1 MLEGI
6 ESVLMQEKPDWVLV
20 YGDTDSTLAGA
31 LAAAKLHIPVAHVEA
46 GLRSFNRNMPEEVN
60 RILTDHV
67 SSLLFTPTNTATRN
81 LTNEGITGNKVQQVG
96 DVMYDAALYYRHKA
110 KRPLGV
116 MVESGFILSTI
127 HRAENTDDP
136 ESLGNIIAALNVV
149 AAETPVILPLHPR
162 TRKLLSLGDY
172 DTRNITLLDPVG
184 YLEMVWLLEHCKLVV
199 TDSGGLQKEA
209 YFFGKPCV
217 TTREETEWV
226 ELVENGWNSLAS
238 IRSSPNNLLA
248 LIVESN
254 IKKCLLANTNL
265 YGDGITGVLICEKF

>member
-1 MLEGI
+1 
-6 ESVLMQEKPDWVLV
+6 
-20 YGDTDSTLAGA
+20 
-31 LAAAKLHIPVAHVEA
+31 
-46 GLRSFNRNMPEEVN
+46 MPEELN
-60 RILTDHV
+60 RILTDHL
-67 SSLLFTPTNTATRN
+67 SSLLFTPTETATRN
-81 LTNEGITGNKVQQVG
+81 LTYEGITGDKVQQVG
-96 DVMYDAALYYRHKA
+96 DVMYDAAMYYRHKA
-110 KRPLGV
+110 KHPQGIS
-116 MVESGFILSTI
+116 MESGFILSTI

>member
-1 MLEGI
+1 
-6 ESVLMQEKPDWVLV
+6 
-20 YGDTDSTLAGA
+20 
-31 LAAAKLHIPVAHVEA
+31 
-46 GLRSFNRNMPEEVN
+46 
-60 RILTDHV
+60 
-67 SSLLFTPTNTATRN
+67 
-81 LTNEGITGNKVQQVG
+81 
-96 DVMYDAALYYRHKA
+96 
-110 KRPLGV
+110 